1 MTKVFSK
8 VEGLPGVFWD
18 GHWLMTVNAAPG
30 KAVYGERLVTVQ
42 GVEYRQ
48 WDPYRSKLASMIL
61 LGGRDFGLDQSTKV
75 LYLGAASG
83 TTASHVSDIVT
94 NGVVHCVEVSER
106 SFRDLVKVCE
116 TRKNMLPI
124 LEDASQPEEYAH
136 MIEGVELVY
145 QDIAQRNQVDI
156 FVRNMGAFDAEHGI
170 LMLKSRSVDVNRNPK
185 VVFAEVRRQLISKQ
199 LKVKDLIDL
208 GRFAKDHA
216 AFVVEA

>member
-1 MTKVFSK
+1 MTKVFCK

-18 GHWLMTVNAAPG
+18 GHRLMTVNAVPG
-30 KAVYGERLVTVQ
+30 IAVYGERLVTVE

-48 WDPYRSKLASMIL
+48 WDPYRSKLAAMIL
-61 LGGRDFGLDQSTKV
+61 LGGRDFGLDESTKI

-116 TRKNMLPI
+116 TRRNMIPI
-124 LEDASQPEEYAH
+124 LQDANQPEEYSH

-156 FVRNMGAFDAEHGI
+156 FVRNMAAFETEHGI
-170 LMLKSRSVDVNRNPK
+170 LMLKSRSVDVNKKPSEVFRK
-185 VVFAEVRRQLISKQ
+185 VKEELVAKM
-199 LKVKDLIDL
+199 LKVREVINLE
-208 GRFAKDHA
+208 RFSKDHA
-216 AFVVEA
+216 AFIVEV